1 MFGYLEPA
9 YVVLKSET
17 LTVRQGTQHF
27 EMRQAGAELAYLA
40 LEIRDRSGQVTG
52 DYLLKYDD
60 EAKLQADWDR
70 LVSDL
75 TVSLSSL
82 AWVDKVVDHATGYG
96 RDGSVTLY

>member
-27 EMRQAGAELAYLA
+27 EMRQAGANRPYLA
-40 LEIRDRSGQVTG
+40 LEIRERSGRVTG
-52 DYLLKYDD
+52 DYLLQYDD
-60 EAKLQADWDR
+60 DTALAADWAR

-75 TVSLSSL
+75 TVSLAAL
-82 AWVDKVVDHATGYG
+82 GWCHKIVDHATGYG